1 MVANDEKG
9 VTMRHRTKT
18 HLLTQEQIEAL
29 FKRAL
34 IGRLG
39 CVRAD
44 GYAYVVPM
52 HFVYVSHKIY
62 MHGLPKGQ
70 KIEILKSNVKVCFE
84 IDEMLSLLDQ
94 DVENPC
100 DVNTEFNS
108 IIVQGDAHIVENLE
122 EKKEALAKIVEKFT
136 PHLTDKELPENMVHG
151 TAVIRIDIKE
161 CVGRYY
167 R

>member
-1 MVANDEKG
+1 
-9 VTMRHRTKT
+9 MRHRTKT
-18 HLLTQEQIEAL
+18 HLLTKEQITEL
-29 FKRAL
+29 FERAL
-34 IGRLG
+34 VGRLG

-52 HFVYVSHKIY
+52 HFVYSEHTIY
-62 MHGLPKGQ
+62 LHGLPKGQ
-70 KIEILKSNVKVCFE
+70 KIEILKSNAKVCFE

-94 DVENPC
+94 DVKNPC

-108 IIVQGDAHIVENLE
+108 IIVQGDACIVENRE
-122 EKKEALAKIVEKFT
+122 EKKKALAKIVEKFA
-136 PHLTDKELPENMVHG
+136 PHLADKELPENMVQG